1 LNIKESNIILLKTQR
16 KKKGENME
24 HQKLKMQAQ
33 AIRREFIRTQAEA
46 IGNETTR
53 SVAEGL
59 GFLGMPLTHLFA
71 PIKNLFDSKPDTK
84 WQKKVRPS

>member
-1 LNIKESNIILLKTQR
+1 
-16 KKKGENME
+16 ME
-24 HQKLKMQAQ
+24 YQTLKMQAQ

-53 SVAEGL
+53 SMAAGL
-59 GFLGMPLTHLFA
+59 SFFGVPLTHLFA

>member
-1 LNIKESNIILLKTQR
+1 
-16 KKKGENME
+16 ME

-33 AIRREFIRTQAEA
+33 AIRREFIRAQAEA
-46 IGNETTR
+46 IGNEATR
-53 SVAEGL
+53 SMAAGL
-59 GFLGMPLTHLFA
+59 SFLDMPLTHLFA